1 MDTTPLTTSL
11 LNWLNDNTIQIAITL
26 AVIVVYLA
34 IDRYGVPKL
43 EAGANKGDFDHS
55 VARKAIN
62 SARLIIGIFSVLTLV
77 LIWGI
82 DFGSL
87 IIFAGSTITLLGVAL
102 FASWSFLSNVTA
114 YFVLLV
120 HPSIRRGEFIRII
133 EADNFSE
140 GYISELTPL
149 SVKLRTVDDELMI
162 YPNNLLLGRVVIIN
176 PQQKL
181 GATGKLPPATKVEE
195 PNPPTV

>member
-34 IDRYGVPKL
+34 IDRYGAPKL
-43 EAGANKGDFDHS
+43 KAGANKGDFDHS

-62 SARLIIGIFSVLTLV
+62 SARVIIGVFSVLTLV
-77 LIWGI
+77 LVWGI

-181 GATGKLPPATKVEE
+181 GATGKLPPAQRVEE
-195 PNPPTV
+195 PSPPTV